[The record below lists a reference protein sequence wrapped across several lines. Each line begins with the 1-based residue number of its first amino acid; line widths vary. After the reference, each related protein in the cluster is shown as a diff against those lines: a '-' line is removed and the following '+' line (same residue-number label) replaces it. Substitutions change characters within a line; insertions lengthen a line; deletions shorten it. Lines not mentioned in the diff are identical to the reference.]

1 MDIILKENIEKL
13 GFKNE
18 IVSVKNGYGRN
29 FLIPKGLGILATES
43 AIKVLN
49 ENLKQQSQKE
59 EEEIATAT
67 KTAAVLPTLTINL
80 IAKVA
85 EGGTKL
91 FGSIKTSQFTDALA
105 ALGHTIDASFVK
117 LPKVKELGTFDA
129 EIRLHRTISVNVPFN
144 VIAE

>member
-1 MDIILKENIEKL
+1 MDIILKENVEKL

-29 FLIPKGLGILATES
+29 FLIPNGLGILATES

-59 EEEIATAT
+59 EEEIAVAT
-67 KTAAVLPTLTINL
+67 KTAAALPTLTINL

-105 ALGHTIDASFVK
+105 ALGYTIDASFVK
-117 LPKVKELGTFDA
+117 LPKVKDLGTFDA
-129 EIRLHRTISVNVPFN
+129 EIRLHRTVSVTVSFN
-144 VIAE
+144 VIAG

>member
-1 MDIILKENIEKL
+1 MDIILQENVEKL

-43 AIKVLN
+43 AVKVLN
-49 ENLKQQSQKE
+49 ENLKQQAKKE
-59 EEEIATAT
+59 ETEITRANKIAE
-67 KTAAVLPTLTINL
+67 ALPKLEIIL
-80 IAKVA
+80 KGKVA
-85 EGGTKL
+85 DGGTKL
-91 FGSIKTSQFTDALA
+91 FGSIKTAQFTDALQ

-117 LPKVKELGTFDA
+117 LPKVKELGKYEA
-129 EIRLHRTISVNVPFN
+129 EVRLHRMVSVNVAYS

>member
-1 MDIILKENIEKL
+1 MDIILQENVEKL

-43 AIKVLN
+43 AVKVLN
-49 ENLKQQSQKE
+49 ENLKQQAKKE
-59 EEEIATAT
+59 ETEIT
-67 KTAAVLPTLTINL
+67 KANKIAEALPKLEIIL
-80 IAKVA
+80 KGKVA
-85 EGGTKL
+85 DGGTKL
-91 FGSIKTSQFTDALA
+91 FGSIKTVQFTGALQ

-117 LPKVKELGTFDA
+117 LPKVKELGKYEA
-129 EIRLHRTISVNVPFN
+129 EVRLHRVVSVNVAYS

>member
-43 AIKVLN
+43 VVKVLN
-49 ENLKQQSQKE
+49 ENLKQQTQKE
-59 EEEIATAT
+59 EEEIAVAT
-67 KTAAVLPTLTINL
+67 KTATVLPTLTINL

-117 LPKVKELGTFDA
+117 LPKVKDLGTFDA
-129 EIRLHRTISVNVPFN
+129 EVRLHRTISVNVSFN
-144 VIAE
+144 VIAG

>member
-43 AIKVLN
+43 AMKVLN

-59 EEEIATAT
+59 EEEIAVAT
-67 KTAAVLPTLTINL
+67 KTAAALPTLTINL

-117 LPKVKELGTFDA
+117 LPKVKDLGTFDA
-129 EIRLHRTISVNVPFN
+129 EVRLHRTISVNVSFN
-144 VIAE
+144 VIAG

>member
-43 AIKVLN
+43 EVKVLN

-59 EEEIATAT
+59 EEEIAVAT
-67 KTAAVLPTLTINL
+67 KTAAALPTLTINL

-117 LPKVKELGTFDA
+117 LPKVKDLGTFDA
-129 EIRLHRTISVNVPFN
+129 EVRLHRTISVNVSFN
-144 VIAE
+144 VIAG

>member
-43 AIKVLN
+43 EVKVLN

-59 EEEIATAT
+59 EEEIAVAT

-117 LPKVKELGTFDA
+117 LPKVKDLGTFDA
-129 EIRLHRTISVNVPFN
+129 EVRLHRTISVNVSFN
-144 VIAE
+144 VIAG

>member
-1 MDIILKENIEKL
+1 MDIILKENIDKL

-43 AIKVLN
+43 AVKVLN

-59 EEEIATAT
+59 EEEIEVAT
-67 KTAAVLPTLTINL
+67 KTAAALPTLTINL

-117 LPKVKELGTFDA
+117 LPKVKDLGTFDA
-129 EIRLHRTISVNVPFN
+129 EVRLHRTISVNVSFN
-144 VIAE
+144 VIAG

>member
-43 AIKVLN
+43 AVKVLN

-59 EEEIATAT
+59 EEEIAVAT
-67 KTAAVLPTLTINL
+67 KTAAALPTLTINL

-91 FGSIKTSQFTDALA
+91 FGSIKISQFTDALA

-117 LPKVKELGTFDA
+117 LPKVKDLGTFDA
-129 EIRLHRTISVNVPFN
+129 EVRLHRTISVNVPFN

>member
-67 KTAAVLPTLTINL
+67 KTAAALPTLTINL

-117 LPKVKELGTFDA
+117 LPKVKDLGTFDA
-129 EIRLHRTISVNVPFN
+129 EIRLHRTVSVNVSFN
-144 VIAE
+144 VIAG

>member
-1 MDIILKENIEKL
+1 MEIILKENIEKL

-43 AIKVLN
+43 EIKVLN

-117 LPKVKELGTFDA
+117 LPKVKDLGTFDA
-129 EIRLHRTISVNVPFN
+129 EIRLHRTVSVNVSFN
-144 VIAE
+144 VVAE

>member
-1 MDIILKENIEKL
+1 MDIILKENVEKL

-43 AIKVLN
+43 AVKVLN
-49 ENLKQQSQKE
+49 ENLKQQAKKE
-59 EEEIATAT
+59 ETEIT
-67 KTAAVLPTLTINL
+67 KANKIAEALPKLEIIL
-80 IAKVA
+80 KGKVA
-85 EGGTKL
+85 DGGTKL
-91 FGSIKTSQFTDALA
+91 FGSIKTVQFTDALQ

-117 LPKVKELGTFDA
+117 LPKVKELGKYEA
-129 EIRLHRTISVNVPFN
+129 EVRLHRMVSVNVAYT

>member
-43 AIKVLN
+43 AVKVLN

-59 EEEIATAT
+59 EEEIAEAT
-67 KTAAVLPTLTINL
+67 KTAAALPTLTINL

-117 LPKVKELGTFDA
+117 LPKVKDLGTFDA
-129 EIRLHRTISVNVPFN
+129 EVRLHRTISVNVSFN
-144 VIAE
+144 VIAG

>member
-1 MDIILKENIEKL
+1 MEIILKENIEKL

-43 AIKVLN
+43 SVKVLN

-59 EEEIATAT
+59 EEEITAAT
-67 KTAAVLPTLTINL
+67 KTAKALPTLTINL

-105 ALGHTIDASFVK
+105 ALGHTIDDRFVK
-117 LPKVKELGTFDA
+117 LPKIKDLGTFDA
-129 EIRLHRTISVNVPFN
+129 EIRLHRTISVTVPFN
-144 VIAE
+144 VIAG

>member
-43 AIKVLN
+43 AVKVLN
-49 ENLKQQSQKE
+49 ENLKQQTQKE
-59 EEEIATAT
+59 EEEIAVAT
-67 KTAAVLPTLTINL
+67 KTATVLPTLTINL

-117 LPKVKELGTFDA
+117 LPKIKDLGTFDA
-129 EIRLHRTISVNVPFN
+129 EIRLHRTVSVNVSFN
-144 VIAE
+144 VVAE

>member
-1 MDIILKENIEKL
+1 MDIILKENVEKL
-13 GFKNE
+13 GFKSE
-18 IVSVKNGYGRN
+18 IVSVKNGYARN

-43 AIKVLN
+43 AVKVLN

-59 EEEIATAT
+59 KEEIEAAT
-67 KTAAVLPTLTINL
+67 KTAAALPTLTINL

-117 LPKVKELGTFDA
+117 LPKVKDLGTFDA
-129 EIRLHRTISVNVPFN
+129 EIRLHRTISVNVSFN
-144 VIAE
+144 VIAG

>member
-1 MDIILKENIEKL
+1 MDIILQENVEKL

-43 AIKVLN
+43 AVKVLN
-49 ENLKQQSQKE
+49 ENLKQQAKKE
-59 EEEIATAT
+59 ETEIT
-67 KTAAVLPTLTINL
+67 KANKIAEALPKLEIIL
-80 IAKVA
+80 KGKVA
-85 EGGTKL
+85 DGGTKL
-91 FGSIKTSQFTDALA
+91 FGSIKAAQFTDALQ

-117 LPKVKELGTFDA
+117 LPKVKELGKYEA
-129 EIRLHRTISVNVPFN
+129 EVRLHRMVSVNVAYT